1 MTDHTI
7 NSPSVGNPIAL
18 LAARLAA
25 RVKEKDA
32 RRKLAILS
40 NLAPHRLRDIG
51 LRSSDVTAARSLP
64 LSADATDELY
74 RRAHLNRSA
83 M

>member
-1 MTDHTI
+1 MTDLTHT
-7 NSPSVGNPIAL
+7 SPSVGHPIAH

-25 RVKEKDA
+25 RVKE
-32 RRKLAILS
+32 RRVRRGLGILAG
-40 NLAPHRLRDIG
+40 LAPHRLRDIG
-51 LRSSDVTAARSLP
+51 LTPSDVTAAQSLP
-64 LSADATDELY
+64 LSVDATTELY